1 MMEKMTINNYNR
13 YYITEVRIL
22 FFSHTNIIDISYII
36 AKNIEINSLKFNT
49 YKATLA
55 LQILNSISSY
65 N

>member
-1 MMEKMTINNYNR
+1 MKKMTINIVNK
-13 YYITEVRIL
+13 YYITDVRIL
-22 FFSHTNIIDISYII
+22 FFSHTNIIDISCII

-55 LQILNSISSY
+55 LQSLNSISSY